1 MPGWGQSCG
10 LPCCG
15 MAATEGT
22 GLADAMPEASRHARR
37 RRACLSSAAGQAH
50 AAGAPLA
57 ARQQRARA
65 WPTPRPDAPSV
76 QSGRSPAAAKCAAQA
91 LRSRSETMS
100 TRFTTSSRG
109 LAPHQRATDGCAV
122 AAGMLAR
129 APPGSAAQG
138 WRRSLL
144 AAQRPRS
151 AEQHHARRCHTRRLA
166 ALRRRGGLR
175 ARGGGGRSATCKQP
189 SCARAVLGRQ
199 PARRPTEFVAQ
210 ALEQR
215 RVEPLALR
223 AAHHALQT
231 SSTTSAPYPAR
242 TSARIVA
249 KPLRQWWVP
258 SHPCRAPRVA
268 DLQHDVHERQLLAQ
282 PALRARDVA
291 RVPLHQPALPYP
303 ADHGL
308 LACMLLC
315 HQRVCFL
322 TPEAGLVQPPSRLLR
337 CCALAAWARP
347 ASRPRLHVR
356 VRVGLRQRV
365 L

>member
-1 MPGWGQSCG
+1 MPGWGPSCG

-22 GLADAMPEASRHARR
+22 GLADAIPEASRHARR

-76 QSGRSPAAAKCAAQA
+76 QSGRSPAAPKCAAQA
-91 LRSRSETMS
+91 PRSRSETMS

-109 LAPHQRATDGCAV
+109 FAPHQRATDGCAV

-138 WRRSLL
+138 WRQNLPRGSAYALSR
-144 AAQRPRS
+144 AAQ
-151 AEQHHARRCHTRRLA
+151 ARRCHTRRLG
-166 ALRRRGGLR
+166 ALRRHGPR
-175 ARGGGGRSATCKQP
+175 ARGGAGRSAACKQP
-189 SCARAVLGRQ
+189 CCARAVLGRQ

-215 RVEPLALR
+215 QVEPLALR
-223 AAHHALQT
+223 AAHRALQT
-231 SSTTSAPYPAR
+231 SSTMSAPYPAR

-249 KPLRQWWVP
+249 KPLRQWWVETLAARAAHRASRTSSTTSTSASCSRSRRSARAMWP
-258 SHPCRAPRVA
+258 GYHCTSRPCRTP
-268 DLQHDVHERQLLAQ
+268 QIT
-282 PALRARDVA
+282 
-291 RVPLHQPALPYP
+291 
-303 ADHGL
+303 
-308 LACMLLC
+308 AC
-315 HQRVCFL
+315 
-322 TPEAGLVQPPSRLLR
+322 
-337 CCALAAWARP
+337 
-347 ASRPRLHVR
+347 
-356 VRVGLRQRV
+356 
-365 L
+365 